1 MLAEMTAIDAA
12 LPAWAYTT
20 GWNHKLREPKL
31 DEVWLT
37 EDQAREQFEN
47 PPCYFQVLDP
57 IALDGLA
64 PPFILEIRSAV
75 TGRLA
80 SHRYNTAGSIMVKA
94 DLRPEN
100 GRYFVDQVR
109 SWTYPDADTRY
120 GMDKSASITT
130 VTFEPDGT
138 GTFTLKDKLEPAN
151 SMRMEAR
158 DIPVEDNWVDR
169 FGFGEWDVLRNLKA
183 LEPTTPLLPP
193 R

>member
-1 MLAEMTAIDAA
+1 MTANETA
-12 LPAWAYTT
+12 LPAYAYAT
-20 GWNHKLREPKL
+20 GWNEMTYRPVLG
-31 DEVWLT
+31 EVWLT
-37 EDQAREQFEN
+37 EDQAREQFEAA
-47 PPCYFQVLDP
+47 PSYFQVLDP
-57 IALDGLA
+57 IALNGEA
-64 PPFILEIRSAV
+64 PSFILEIRSAA

-80 SHRYNTAGSIMVKA
+80 SHRYNSAGSIMVKA

-100 GRYFVDQVR
+100 GRYFLDQVR
-109 SWTYPDADTRY
+109 SWTYPDAETRY
-120 GMDKSASITT
+120 SMSGSTSITT

-183 LEPTTPLLPP
+183 LEPTTPLVPP